1 MKKISTIAAVAA
13 LAFAAAAPVAA
24 DEKKA
29 DPFVST
35 QGSTT
40 ALAIVGGLSAV
51 ILIAAATETD

>member
-1 MKKISTIAAVAA
+1 MLCAVAA
-13 LAFAAAAPVAA
+13 ALALAAAAPVAA
-24 DEKKA
+24 NEKKS